1 MTCVGSQRHRKK
13 KLLVTVVFFIPYEHC
28 TVRPPN
34 ADGGDNL
41 RISANVLNK
50 QSGAFQLKDCAGV
63 TNNPSP

>member
-1 MTCVGSQRHRKK
+1 MI
-13 KLLVTVVFFIPYEHC
+13 LLVTVVFFIPPEHC

-50 QSGAFQLKDCAGV
+50 QAVGGLPTKGLCRGGE
-63 TNNPSP
+63 